1 MSAIKSWSMTI
12 CLISVICTIVEVLF
26 PSGKMEKIFKVVL
39 GIFMLC
45 SLLVPLKNIFK
56 NINFD
61 TKKPEISVKDSGKL
75 KSATDEQARLAAK
88 KNLERII
95 KNLLEEKSIKPEK
108 INIIMDTNSES
119 SILIKK
125 IEIFLA
131 RGDESKRESVKNELE
146 KKLELKID
154 VVVGS
159 E

>member
-1 MSAIKSWSMTI
+1 MSAIKAWSMTI
-12 CLISVICTIVEVLF
+12 CLISVVCTIIEVLF

-39 GIFMLC
+39 GIFLLC
-45 SLLVPLKNIFK
+45 ALLVPLKNIFK

-61 TKKPEISVKDSGKL
+61 AKKPEISVKDGGKL
-75 KSATDEQARLAAK
+75 KSTTDEQTKMTAK
-88 KNLERII
+88 KNLERSI

-119 SILIKK
+119 SISIKK

-131 RGDESKRESVKNELE
+131 RGDESKRESIKNELE